1 MIFRVIFRLLYERII
16 GSSTKKGENIMTIK
30 VTNENKEVLMEALR
44 LYMVARMDHIEMLE
58 KDTSHDNSHAI
69 GLNKN
74 ALKTAEDIWSNLRE
88 S

>member
-1 MIFRVIFRLLYERII
+1 
-16 GSSTKKGENIMTIK
+16 MTIK

-58 KDTSHDNSHAI
+58 KDTSHDNLHAAE
-69 GLNKN
+69 LNKN